1 MAQFIV
7 PSWPGFVN
15 ITSTSGVYIPGAGYL
30 TDETVVGET
39 NLTLDDL
46 VPVVSIDTVDW
57 EQYSNKPS
65 DVSAGAEIETVTL
78 TQIQFLTLSNLE
90 PAASL
95 GSTFSE
101 QQLVLEDLTPV
112 VSLDTITLEDLL
124 QVEDAEFV
132 SSITQPLLSDQ
143 LAVEDAEP
151 VITIGTITVIP
162 TASVYGLH
170 LYNIVLFNDELTAG
184 EVVRLA
190 ATSATHNYSE
200 FTCSGNRFMPP
211 VVDTLTT
218 TIESKCS
225 YVTTLSGRVAVS
237 KPNNTKDQ
245 AVLRLTWGPMQ
256 GSEVYKVRDFID
268 AHGLHG
274 TFYFTAPN
282 GQRKLYRFSPTGTL
296 SIIATPYKLF
306 KVEAE
311 IEEV

>member
-1 MAQFIV
+1 MSQFIV

-15 ITSTSGVYIPGAGYL
+15 TTSTSGVYIPGAGYL
-30 TDETVVGET
+30 VDQLVAGEI

-46 VPVVSIDTVDW
+46 EPVVSIDTIDW
-57 EQYSNKPS
+57 EQYSNKVS
-65 DVSAGAEIETVTL
+65 DVSASIELGSVTL
-78 TQIQFLTLSNLE
+78 TQIQFLTLSDLE
-90 PAASL
+90 PVTSLDSTSTQGQLVIEDLIPAVSL
-95 GSTFSE
+95 G
-101 QQLVLEDLTPV
+101 
-112 VSLDTITLEDLL
+112 TITVGDLL
-124 QVEDAEFV
+124 QVEDAEPV
-132 SSITQPLLSDQ
+132 SSITQSLLSD
-143 LAVEDAEP
+143 LFAVEDAEP
-151 VITIGTITVIP
+151 VVTLDTVTVIP

-184 EVVRLA
+184 EAARLA